1 MTNFCEL
8 LRYENSSMPGDK
20 IAELVTETLAAV
32 GLKVC
37 FKYQVITLNRINC
50 GYLSKLQRFGLSDCD
65 QISNLSVLR
74 YCSISI
80 LYFFFGG
87 ERGGGGIFCSFSH
100 KNVQPNEFSLDMFPL
115 AYIYIFPRF
124 NRRILF
130 SHLVLV
136 CFPLYLE
143 SGNLMYLKYS

>member
-37 FKYQVITLNRINC
+37 FKYQVITLDRINR

-65 QISNLSVLR
+65 
-74 YCSISI
+74 
-80 LYFFFGG
+80 
-87 ERGGGGIFCSFSH
+87 
-100 KNVQPNEFSLDMFPL
+100 
-115 AYIYIFPRF
+115 
-124 NRRILF
+124 
-130 SHLVLV
+130 
-136 CFPLYLE
+136 
-143 SGNLMYLKYS
+143 